1 MRLSRFAWLLGV
13 VAITAGG
20 CKASKEDVM
29 KKWKTSE
36 AQVTSFSSKYAV
48 CADVIKKTHKAQKGP
63 FDTAAKG
70 DGDVEK
76 MKAAH
81 KPLLAVVGPI
91 ASYEKMTARINEL
104 MSSRKVL
111 KHKGSKVRPALAKAR
126 KKLAQAAEVI
136 ANLKECKDAAAL
148 QKSFNEANAF
158 LKEGLD
164 PLERLAR
171 KGKKKKRKK
180 RRRKRR

>member
-20 CKASKEDVM
+20 CSASKEDVM
-29 KKWKTSE
+29 KKWKASE
-36 AQVTSFSSKYAV
+36 AQVTSFTAKYAV
-48 CADVIKKTHKAQKGP
+48 CKDVITKRHKAQKGP

-70 DGDVEK
+70 KGDVDK
-76 MKAAH
+76 MKAAM
-81 KPLLAVVGPI
+81 KPLSEVLDPI
-91 ASYEKMTARINEL
+91 AAYERMTARINEL

-136 ANLKECKDAAAL
+136 SKMTECKDAATIT
-148 QKSFNEANAF
+148 KTFGEANGY